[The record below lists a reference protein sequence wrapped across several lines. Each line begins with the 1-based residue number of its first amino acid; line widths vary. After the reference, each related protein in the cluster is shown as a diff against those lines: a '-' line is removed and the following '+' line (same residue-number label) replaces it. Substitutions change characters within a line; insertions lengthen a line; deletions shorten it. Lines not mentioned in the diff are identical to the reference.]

1 MRHDLY
7 GYLKDIECDGAL
19 SNSTFTGRAVMARI
33 LLAESDR
40 QIREFVAGIL
50 ADCGH
55 DVSKCEDGVEASTCL
70 ATSPIDIL
78 LTDMV
83 LRDREGS
90 VLGRDCAARGIPMVT
105 LTGREFIVDQ
115 VEEHRPPPLRE
126 KPFRFAD
133 LQCVLMAV
141 AVSSG

>member
-1 MRHDLY
+1 M
-7 GYLKDIECDGAL
+7 E
-19 SNSTFTGRAVMARI
+19 SSMASI

-40 QIREFVAGIL
+40 RVRDFVAGIL

-55 DVSKCEDGVEASTCL
+55 DVSKCEDGIEASTFL
-70 ATSPIDIL
+70 ATRRIDVL

-83 LRDREGS
+83 LRDSEGS
-90 VLGRDCAARGIPMVT
+90 MLGRDCAARGIPMVT
-105 LTGREFIVDQ
+105 LTGREFKLDE

-133 LQCVLMAV
+133 LRCVLTAV
-141 AVSSG
+141 AAPPG